1 MQDNNLYNLHLRPP
15 TMLGGDGMRLGTN
28 SILLM
33 KLRLRKVNTLTDITK
48 KEYGRKGLNL
58 GFWN

>member
-1 MQDNNLYNLHLRPP
+1 
-15 TMLGGDGMRLGTN
+15 MRLGTN
-28 SILLM
+28 SILLN
-33 KLRLRKVNTLTDITK
+33 RLRKVTTLTDITK